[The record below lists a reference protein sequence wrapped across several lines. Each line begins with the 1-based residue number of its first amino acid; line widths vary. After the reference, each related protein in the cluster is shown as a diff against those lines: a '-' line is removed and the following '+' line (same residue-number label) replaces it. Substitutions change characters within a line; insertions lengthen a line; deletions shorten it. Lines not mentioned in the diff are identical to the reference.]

1 MRRGGTT
8 VEWRR
13 VKNIIIVI
21 LLLVNGFLLVL
32 VGTRRSQARQYEE
45 SALERTI
52 QVLAQDGIELSPQSI
67 SGQTGRQAGT
77 LERSV
82 DLEGQA
88 ASALLGETVEGSN
101 RGGGLYIYSTGR
113 GQISFRTGGELSA
126 DLADHPYWET
136 DDPEAHAAGLMDGLK
151 IESELV
157 SSEIS
162 DGSGRVVYRQL
173 LDGAPLFSCQLIFT
187 YEEGRLTDLEGD
199 LLTVEKVVTE
209 SSEVLT
215 LPTVLMR
222 FLDAVLNSG
231 DVCSAILVVEPG
243 YLTVQSFSDTT
254 RLRPVWYISTNTADY
269 YVDGIT
275 GEVTRVTE

>member
-1 MRRGGTT
+1 M
-8 VEWRR
+8 EWRR

-126 DLADHPYWET
+126 DLADHPCWET

-209 SSEVLT
+209 SSVVLT